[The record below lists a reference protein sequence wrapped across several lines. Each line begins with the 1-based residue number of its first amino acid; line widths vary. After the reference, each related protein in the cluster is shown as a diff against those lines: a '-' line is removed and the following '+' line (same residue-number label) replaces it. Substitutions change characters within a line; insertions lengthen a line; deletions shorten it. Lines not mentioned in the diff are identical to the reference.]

1 LNIRFLALRIILALI
16 PIKRITRLIMI
27 FGLLLLLA
35 GGGICAFLLIP
46 SHPSQTSAIAT
57 APSNSGMALDQLAK
71 ELKQASLYGGKSGK
85 LPLPGVELIKE
96 FEGFYPNAYPDALY
110 GWVIPTIGWGSTEKE
125 DGSKWHKGDKI
136 TLEEA
141 NELLESQLEKD
152 YLPPLAM
159 IPYFE
164 EMNVNQKGALL
175 SFGYNVGAHFYDAP
189 GFHTISEYLREKQ
202 WQHIPAAL
210 TLYRNPG
217 SVVEAG
223 LLRRRKAEGRLFSQ
237 PA

>member
-1 LNIRFLALRIILALI
+1 ML

-57 APSNSGMALDQLAK
+57 APTNSGMALDQLS
-71 ELKQASLYGGKSGK
+71 KQLQQVSLYGGKAGK

-96 FEGFYPNAYPDALY
+96 FEGFYPNAYPDALH
-110 GWVIPTIGWGSTEKE
+110 GWIIPTIGWGSTEKE
-125 DGSKWHKGDKI
+125 DGSKWHRGDKI
-136 TLEEA
+136 TLEQA
-141 NELLESQLEKD
+141 NELLESQLETD
-152 YLPPLAM
+152 YLPPLSK
-159 IPYFE
+159 IPYWD
-164 EMNVNQKGALL
+164 EMGPNRQGALL
-175 SFGYNVGAHFYDAP
+175 SFGYNVGAEFYGAP
-189 GFHTISEYLREKQ
+189 GFNTISKYLEEKQ
-202 WQHIPAAL
+202 WQHVPAAL

-223 LLRRRKAEGRLFSQ
+223 LLRRRKAEGKLFSE
-237 PA
+237 PV

>member
-1 LNIRFLALRIILALI
+1 
-16 PIKRITRLIMI
+16 MI

-57 APSNSGMALDQLAK
+57 APTNSGMALDQLAK
-71 ELKQASLYGGKSGK
+71 DLKQASLYGGKSGK

-141 NELLESQLEKD
+141 NELLESQLEKE